1 MTSGTSV
8 MHFVVRI
15 LVGAFGVILLVVG
28 AGVVAAGFVIS
39 GLFTLVFGAIL
50 IFAATFERRRYRSG
64 AAERTMETPGPGGGE
79 PTGPLEPRFQR
90 TAEVFIDPTTHIRMR
105 VWVDPGTGERRYLA
119 EG

>member
-1 MTSGTSV
+1 MSSGTSL
-8 MHFVVRI
+8 MHFIVRI

-64 AAERTMETPGPGGGE
+64 AAERTLESPGPGGGE

-90 TAEVFIDPTTHIRMR
+90 TAEVFIDPTTHTRMR